1 MTNVKVYNLAGKEV
15 GTVELNPKIFAVP
28 VNMDLITQVL
38 HVQRTNSRQ
47 PLAHTITRTFI
58 RGGGKKPWK
67 QKGTGRARAGSS
79 RSPLWRGG
87 AIIFG
92 PLKERNYS
100 LSINKKQKQK
110 ALLMAL
116 SEKAKNEQLVIIDD
130 IAMKTPKTKEMVA
143 AMKALKVSGRQ
154 VLMAMAKKSDEV
166 KRSAANIQKLTVI
179 SADSLNLEDVLKAKY
194 LVIDQ
199 ASLPVIEKTL
209 KK

>member
-47 PLAHTITRTFI
+47 PLAHTITRKFI

-87 AIIFG
+87 AVIFG
-92 PLKERNYS
+92 PIKERNYS

-116 SEKAKNEQLVIIDD
+116 SEKAKNEQLVVIDD
-130 IAMKTPKTKEMVA
+130 MSLKTPKTKEMVV
-143 AMKALKVSGRQ
+143 AMKALKISGRS

-166 KRSAANIQKLTVI
+166 KRSAANIQKLVVI
-179 SADSLNLEDVLKAKY
+179 SADSLNLEDILKAKY

-199 ASLPVIEKTL
+199 ASLPVIEKTF

>member
-15 GTVELNPKIFAVP
+15 GAVELNPEIFAVP

-47 PLAHTITRTFI
+47 PLAHTITRSFI

-92 PLKERNYS
+92 PQKDRNYS
-100 LSINKKQKQK
+100 LSINKKQKTK

-116 SEKAKNEQLVIIDD
+116 SEKAKNEQLVVIDD
-130 IAMKTPKTKEMVA
+130 MSLKTPKTKEMVS
-143 AMKALKVSGRQ
+143 AMKALKISGRP

-166 KRSAANIQKLTVI
+166 KRSAANIQRLVVI
-179 SADSLNLEDVLKAKY
+179 SADSLNLEDILKAKY

-199 ASLPVIEKTL
+199 ASLPVIEKTF